1 MANLLDSNIVLR
13 YLLNDDE
20 KQSQYAKSCIESNA
34 ATINE
39 VIPEVLYVLRKVY
52 LIDRKK
58 AARILI
64 DFLSE
69 IYIKDKKI
77 IVKALELYSENNID
91 FVDNILISR
100 HIINKDNIITFDNKL
115 KKKMVQIENNWHF

>member
-115 KKKMVQIENNWHF
+115 KKKMVQIENN

>member
-1 MANLLDSNIVLR
+1 MANLLDTNIILR

-20 KQSQYAKSCIESNA
+20 KQSQYAKECIDNNA
-34 ATINE
+34 STINE

-58 AARILI
+58 AAMILI

-77 IVKALELYSENNID
+77 IIKALELYSENSLD
-91 FVDNILISR
+91 FIDNILISR

-115 KKKMVQIENNWHF
+115 KKKLSLNDNNWHF